1 MTLKKMA
8 KGGIFD
14 QIKKN
19 ASDKKKFEKKVN
31 NLIQIKTNQQLN
43 QLSNI
48 YLNKVKKNLTINE
61 L

>member
-1 MTLKKMA
+1 MILK
-8 KGGIFD
+8 IND
-14 QIKKN
+14 IKKN
-19 ASDKKKFEKKVN
+19 ASDKKNFEKKVN

-48 YLNKVKKNLTINE
+48 YLNKVKKDLTINE